1 MEERGIDF
9 KSTQKTDG
17 ATMRDIKL
25 KPFRKAE
32 LIKGTDSKRSVT
44 DYDNDT
50 PDTDRS
56 HQLTQVRIML
66 ICRN

>member
-1 MEERGIDF
+1 
-9 KSTQKTDG
+9 
-17 ATMRDIKL
+17 MRDIKL
-25 KPFRKAE
+25 KPLRKAE

-56 HQLTQVRIML
+56 HQLTQVRILL